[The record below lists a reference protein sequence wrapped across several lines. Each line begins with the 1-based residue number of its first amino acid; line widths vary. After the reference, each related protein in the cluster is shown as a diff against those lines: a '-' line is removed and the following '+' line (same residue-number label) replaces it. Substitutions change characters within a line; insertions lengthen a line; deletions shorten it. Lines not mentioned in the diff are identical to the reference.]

1 MNQSNELDPQL
12 IQADQQQVVL
22 SKKKILEK
30 AKCSL
35 KKQFIGLDKIIDE
48 VVDTVSSWYLFPDLQ
63 EKPLI
68 VNLWGLT
75 GVGKTALI
83 NQLSQLLDY
92 EEQYYHFDLGDS
104 DTREW
109 GVKSQ
114 IEEIYENDNGYPVL
128 IALDEFQHARTIN
141 EDGKEVTQRTARIL
155 WQLLDS
161 GKFQI
166 ARSSYQVGEIFDL
179 SIKLRYFLRNG
190 VTVARGIVISQQ
202 AFFTAGMNK
211 NDSEH
216 KLEKEESK
224 QADHSEPVL
233 FVPENFHD
241 TVYALVKD
249 KYASPFELKAKLMD
263 MDGYETLYF
272 LNTAVMHGN
281 SPKTVDCS
289 KSLIFVMGNLD
300 EAYTMSDDFNPDI
313 DADEFHEQSKK
324 ITIPEIKKALQTRF
338 RNEQIA
344 RLGNIHIIY
353 PAFSHKSFRKIINLE
368 LGRISKNIQAM
379 HGVKLKFSTSLQNLI
394 YREGVYPTQGARP
407 IFTTIHQIINTK
419 LGHIISELYIQ
430 KIVPDNIKLSAKKN
444 RLLVEYITHGK
455 PTHSIDDKILL
466 NLEKLRENKQDDVQ
480 AITAVHESGHAILSV
495 MLLNTIPEI
504 IYSRTVEVNTA
515 GFVFTKFKWKY
526 IAKQEI
532 TARLAMMLGGLT
544 AEKVIFGEDRIT
556 SGAQSDI
563 QKATQFISAM
573 IKECG
578 MGELAASFQNKSP
591 DTNNFVYDQ
600 NNALNQSIKQW
611 LIAATELAEKTLKQQ
626 QTLLLK
632 MADYLSDNRSIDA
645 KLMAKMLQK
654 YAADFDQDT
663 IIKDGDHLFYRE
675 HLKQKVAQL
684 K

>member
-1 MNQSNELDPQL
+1 MNSSNPIELQ
-12 IQADQQQVVL
+12 QAV
-22 SKKKILEK
+22 
-30 AKCSL
+30 L
-35 KKQFIGLDKIIDE
+35 KKNKVLKQAQHTLKKEFIGLDKIIDE
-48 VVDTVSSWYLFPDLQ
+48 IIDTVSSWYLFPDLQ

-83 NQLSQLLDY
+83 NQLSQLLNY

-114 IEEIYENDNGYPVL
+114 IEEIYENDNGYPII

-141 EDGKEVTQRTARIL
+141 EEGKEITQRTARIL

-179 SIKLRYFLRNG
+179 NIKLRYFLRNG
-190 VTVARGIVISQQ
+190 VVVANGLVISQQ

-211 NDSEH
+211 NDSEQ
-216 KLEKEESK
+216 KLAKEDSSAQEPLES
-224 QADHSEPVL
+224 EVL
-233 FVPENFHD
+233 FVPESFHD
-241 TVYALVKD
+241 TIYALVRD
-249 KYASPFELKAKLMD
+249 KFTSPFELKTKLMD

-324 ITIPEIKKALQTRF
+324 ITIPEIKKALQVRF

-368 LGRISKNIQAM
+368 LGRISKSISAL
-379 HGVKLKFSTSLQNLI
+379 HEIKLEFSTSLQDLI

-419 LGHIISELYIQ
+419 LGRIISELYVQ
-430 KIVPDNIKLSAKKN
+430 KITVDSIALSAKDN
-444 RLLVEYITHGK
+444 RLNIEYKAQDKTI
-455 PTHSIDDKILL
+455 HSINDKILL

-495 MLLNTIPEI
+495 MLLNTLPEI
-504 IYSRTVEVNTA
+504 VYSRTVEVDTA

-526 IAKQEI
+526 IAKKELQ
-532 TARLAMMLGGLT
+532 ARLAMMLGGLA
-544 AEKVIFGEDRIT
+544 AEKIIFGEDRIT

-563 QKATQFISAM
+563 QKATQFISIM
-573 IKECG
+573 VKECG
-578 MGELAASFQNKSP
+578 MGDLAVNFQNKSV
-591 DTNNFVYDQ
+591 DTNHFVYDD
-600 NNALNQSIKQW
+600 NNVLNQSIKQY
-611 LIAATELAEKTLKQQ
+611 LISAMALAEKTLKKQPV
-626 QTLLLK
+626 LLLR
-632 MADYLSDNRSIDA
+632 MADFLSDNRSLDKKQIN
-645 KLMAKMLQK
+645 KMMQK
-654 YAADFDQDT
+654 YAVHFDSKT
-663 IIKDGDHLFYRE
+663 LIKDGDHLFYRD
-675 HLKQKVAQL
+675 HLKQAITQL